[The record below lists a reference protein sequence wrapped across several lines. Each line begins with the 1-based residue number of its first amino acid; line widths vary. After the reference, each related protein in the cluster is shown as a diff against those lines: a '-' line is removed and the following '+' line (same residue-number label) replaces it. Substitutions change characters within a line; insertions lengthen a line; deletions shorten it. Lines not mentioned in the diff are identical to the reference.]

1 MEDLA
6 LAEELVERLNA
17 LIEDPEVLDLFNRF
31 MKLSLLV
38 PPSVVAHPTLQFAEE
53 VEKTDS
59 SFIFES
65 SSLLRFLGILNGI
78 VGVKE
83 DGWGYIAAVFDDT
96 DRLVE
101 FQVLE
106 ELKVV
111 E

>member
-38 PPSVVAHPTLQFAEE
+38 PPGVVGHPTLQF
-53 VEKTDS
+53 VDDPEKTDS

-65 SSLLRFLGILNGI
+65 TSLLRFLGILNGI

-83 DGWGYIAAVFDDT
+83 DGCGYIAAVFDAA

-106 ELKVV
+106 DLQVV
-111 E
+111 G